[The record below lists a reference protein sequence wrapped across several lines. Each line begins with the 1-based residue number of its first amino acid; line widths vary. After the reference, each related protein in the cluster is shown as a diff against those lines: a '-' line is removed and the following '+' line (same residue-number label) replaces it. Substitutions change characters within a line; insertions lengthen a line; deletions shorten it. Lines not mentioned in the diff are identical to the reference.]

1 MINNSSNRAT
11 SAKSK
16 RKSDVRDDDLSQR
29 SNRQPSTGNSAQP
42 NTDSQPTGA
51 SESSYSESSHQDF
64 SAEEKFELMSAYLD
78 DEVSEQER
86 VLVESWLESDPQLLS
101 SYQQQL
107 KLREAVQ
114 ELGLDLFD

>member
-1 MINNSSNRAT
+1 MYNSSDRAT

-16 RKSDVRDDDLSQR
+16 RKSDVRDNDLSQR
-29 SNRQPSTGNSAQP
+29 SNRQPSAGNSAP
-42 NTDSQPTGA
+42 LNNDSQPTAA
-51 SESSYSESSHQDF
+51 SEPSYSESLHQDF

-86 VLVESWLESDPQLLS
+86 TLVESWLESDPQLLS
-101 SYQQQL
+101 SYQQQIR
-107 KLREAVQ
+107 LREAVQ